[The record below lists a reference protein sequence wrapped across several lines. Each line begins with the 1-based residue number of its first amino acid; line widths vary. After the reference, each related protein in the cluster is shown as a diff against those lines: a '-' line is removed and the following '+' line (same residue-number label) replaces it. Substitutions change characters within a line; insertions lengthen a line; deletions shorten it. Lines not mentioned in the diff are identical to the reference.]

1 MKRERG
7 LANNEKER
15 GTYEYPSVH
24 RRWPRYSNQRQIKL
38 FTTSPTHT
46 GTAAAKHRE
55 RERECKRERGR
66 ERKRGRREGSLVEPT
81 SWGHSKHETSR
92 IKETF
97 LLAFLDAC
105 WRAQ

>member
-1 MKRERG
+1 MERERG

-55 RERECKRERGR
+55 RERVSKRER
-66 ERKRGRREGSLVEPT
+66 EREGE
-81 SWGHSKHETSR
+81 
-92 IKETF
+92 KEGEKG
-97 LLAFLDAC
+97 
-105 WRAQ
+105 RQPG

>member
-1 MKRERG
+1 MERERG

-46 GTAAAKHRE
+46 GTAAKHRE
-55 RERECKRERGR
+55 REKLREREREEEKEGEKGR
-66 ERKRGRREGSLVEPT
+66 QPG
-81 SWGHSKHETSR
+81 
-92 IKETF
+92 
-97 LLAFLDAC
+97 
-105 WRAQ
+105 